1 MDKLQTV
8 TLMEDLKLLH
18 QFQMHKIELLI
29 DQKDVDELTTTSKTQ
44 CPFGELL
51 YANEIHLTN
60 ILGLIFFKKIDTFH
74 DSWHREYIKV
84 YDIFEDY
91 STSKNRKKGFFSK
104 FAGVSK
110 VSEMDIDEAK
120 LYYSE
125 LISISSELIS
135 TLDMCKRRVSALSE
149 TKFTEA

>member
-18 QFQMHKIELLI
+18 QFQMHKIKLLI
-29 DQKDVDELTTTSKTQ
+29 DQKDVDELTDTSKLKS
-44 CPFGELL
+44 PVGKLL
-51 YANEIHLTN
+51 YPNERHLTN
-60 ILGLIFFKKIDTFH
+60 ILGLIFFNKIDNFY
-74 DSWHREYIKV
+74 DNWHKKYLKI
-84 YDIFEDY
+84 YAIFKDHLVE
-91 STSKNRKKGFFSK
+91 KNRKKGFFSK
-104 FAGVSK
+104 FAEVSK